1 MPDERDTFAVMLS
14 QLQMTIGWQYRASGS
29 VESGAVFF
37 APVVERKTEG
47 EAENHAVTRC
57 ASMTGF
63 IGQKTW
69 YIWFDEFR

>member
-14 QLQMTIGWQYRASGS
+14 QLQMTIGWQYRASGF

-47 EAENHAVTRC
+47 EAENLPDLVIVPEWGFFPKWTR
-57 ASMTGF
+57 
-63 IGQKTW
+63 
-69 YIWFDEFR
+69 RP

>member
-14 QLQMTIGWQYRASGS
+14 QLQMTIGWQYRASGF

-47 EAENHAVTRC
+47 EAENHAVTCR
-57 ASMTGF
+57 ASGSRAFTPGLNPRNLM
-63 IGQKTW
+63 
-69 YIWFDEFR
+69 